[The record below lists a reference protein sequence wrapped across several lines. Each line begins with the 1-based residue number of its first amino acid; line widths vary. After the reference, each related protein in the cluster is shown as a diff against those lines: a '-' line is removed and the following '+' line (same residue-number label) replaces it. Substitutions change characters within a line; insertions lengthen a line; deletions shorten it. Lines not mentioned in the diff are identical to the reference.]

1 MEEKKQRRNKRIL
14 IISAMLVLLI
24 ALLCFGGTTFAKY
37 ITSKDA
43 KVEQVTVAKW
53 GFVVTV
59 DADDMF
65 SKQYN
70 GGNAV
75 KVDSPAAG
83 TVDVNAATGN
93 ANKLVAPG
101 TGGSM
106 TIAINGI
113 AEVNAEINI
122 AQKDGTDLKDVYLH
136 SGTTA
141 PTEVKDATYAPIK
154 WTLEKTGSTKAAGAT
169 AETPVAFTEVEGT
182 LKECIDAL
190 LADGKTAVVAAG
202 TEIKWTYTLSWA
214 WAFDNAANADSDK
227 YDTLLGNA
235 VDGIKQVADDV
246 TVGDVIVDK
255 AAGTLQNVVT
265 VKASET
271 EEGKHAVDEKEEYA
285 FSTEIAF
292 ELTVSVVQTQNTV
305 TAP

>member
-43 KVEQVTVAKW
+43 KVEQTTVAKW

-93 ANKLVAPG
+93 TNKLVAPG

-122 AQKDGTDLKDVYLH
+122 AKKDGTNLKDVYLH
-136 SGTTA
+136 SGTTK
-141 PTEVKDATYAPIK
+141 PTTIGEATYAPVK
-154 WTLEKTGSTKAAGAT
+154 WKLEKTGKTGDDS
-169 AETPVAFTEVEGT
+169 VAFTTVNGT
-182 LKECIDAL
+182 LEACIEAL
-190 LADGKTAVVAAG
+190 LNDGKNNVVVAG
-202 TEIKWTYTLSWA
+202 TEINWTYTLSWA
-214 WAFDNAANADSDK
+214 WAFEDVTNTNSDK

-235 VDGIKQVADDV
+235 VDGIKQVVDDV
-246 TVGDVIVDK
+246 TAGDVIVDK
-255 AAGTLQNVVT
+255 TAGTLQNVLT
-265 VKASET
+265 VIASET
-271 EEGKHAVDEKEEYA
+271 TAGKHEIDTKEDYT
-285 FSTEIAF
+285 FSSEIAF
-292 ELTVSVVQTQNTV
+292 ELTVSVVQTTNKTD
-305 TAP
+305 APST